1 MIAKWHYKIKN
12 TRFTITKSNTMKNT
26 VQKYL
31 FYPEWQNTRL
41 KKNAL
46 QHTLTKTYLP
56 IKSLNKYSLNLK
68 KIKNKT
74 ASII

>member
-1 MIAKWHYKIKN
+1 
-12 TRFTITKSNTMKNT
+12 MKNT

-31 FYPEWQNTRL
+31 FYLKQQNERA
-41 KKNAL
+41 KKNVL

>member
-1 MIAKWHYKIKN
+1 
-12 TRFTITKSNTMKNT
+12 MKNI

>member
-1 MIAKWHYKIKN
+1 
-12 TRFTITKSNTMKNT
+12 MKNT

-31 FYPEWQNTRL
+31 FYLKQQNVRP

-46 QHTLTKTYLP
+46 QHTLTKPYLP
-56 IKSLNKYSLNLK
+56 IKSFNKYSLNLK